1 MNQIQL
7 IVEALKNI
15 KTVGT
20 VTFSSPSLVKKMIEP
35 IDFNEAK
42 CIVELGAGNACITK
56 GLLKK
61 MDKDT
66 KLLSFEINDRFYH
79 LMKEIGDDRLY
90 PIHDS
95 AEHLGAYLDQYGFE
109 KADYIVSALP
119 LVWFTDEL
127 NEKILRAVQ
136 QRLKPGGIFIQLS
149 YKKNTYKKFEEY
161 FGKIDIG
168 FCLWN
173 FPPGYVFSC
182 PQLAMKEVSIVEETT
197 VVVGD
202 NLNKN

>member
-7 IVEALKNI
+7 IIEALKNI

-20 VTFSSPSLVKKMIEP
+20 ITFSSQALVKKMIEP
-35 IDFNEAK
+35 IDFSSAK

-56 GLLKK
+56 GLLKE
-61 MDKDT
+61 MNKDT
-66 KLLSFEINDRFYH
+66 KLLSFEINDRFYN

-95 AEHLGAYLDQYGFE
+95 AEHLETYLDQHGCEY
-109 KADYIVSALP
+109 ADFIVSALP

-136 QRLKPGGIFIQLS
+136 KRLKPGGIFIQLS
-149 YKKNTYKKFEEY
+149 YKRNTYKKFEQY
-161 FGKIDIG
+161 FGKIDIR

-173 FPPGYVFSC
+173 LPPGFVFSC
-182 PQLAMKEVSIVEETT
+182 PQRAIAETIQTEKTPIVE
-197 VVVGD
+197 G
-202 NLNKN
+202 KMI

>member
-7 IVEALKNI
+7 IIEALKNI

-35 IDFNEAK
+35 IDFGTAK

-61 MDKDT
+61 MRKDT

-79 LMKEIGDDRLY
+79 LMKEIGDSRLY

-95 AEHLGAYLDQYGFE
+95 AEHLGAYLDQYDFG

-136 QRLKPGGIFIQLS
+136 KRLKPGGIFIQLS
-149 YKKNTYKKFEEY
+149 YKKSTYKKFEEY
-161 FGKIDIG
+161 FGEIDVD

-182 PQLAMKEVSIVEETT
+182 PQLAMGDASMAEAIGT
-197 VVVGD
+197 VKG
-202 NLNKN
+202 KII

>member
-7 IVEALKNI
+7 IIEALKNI

-20 VTFSSPSLVKKMIEP
+20 ITFSSKALVKKMIEP
-35 IDFNEAK
+35 VDFDTAK

-61 MDKDT
+61 MGKDT
-66 KLLSFEINDRFYH
+66 QLLSFEINERFYK
-79 LMKEIGDDRLY
+79 LMKEIGDSRLH

-95 AEHLGAYLDQYGFE
+95 AEHLEAYLDQFGFE
-109 KADYIVSALP
+109 YADYVVSALP

-136 QRLKPGGIFIQLS
+136 KRLKPGGTFIQLS
-149 YKKNTYKKFEEY
+149 YKKNTYKKFEHY
-161 FGKIDIG
+161 FGKVNIR

-173 FPPGYVFSC
+173 FPPGFVFAC
-182 PQLAMKEVSIVEETT
+182 PQSTMVEASKVESIATVE
-197 VVVGD
+197 G
-202 NLNKN
+202 KMI